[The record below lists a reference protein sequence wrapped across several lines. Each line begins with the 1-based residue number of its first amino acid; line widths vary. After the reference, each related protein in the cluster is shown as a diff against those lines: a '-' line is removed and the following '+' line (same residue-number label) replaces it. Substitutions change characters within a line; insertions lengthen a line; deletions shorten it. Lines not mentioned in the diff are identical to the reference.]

1 MSFGH
6 AASRRRSGRHLDD
19 TAPCPCGSGDSFG
32 GCCGPLLRGG
42 AAPTAER
49 LMRSRYTAFFVGDAA
64 YLEESWHA
72 RTRPE
77 RIEIDGNLRWTGLQ
91 IVDVEAGGV
100 GDTTG
105 VVEFRA
111 SWAEGSGAMPRRTG
125 RSTSAAGSCAGAVD
139 GGTSTGTSADGPR
152 P

>member
-6 AASRRRSGRHLDD
+6 AASRRRGGRLLDD
-19 TAPCPCGSGDSFG
+19 TAACPCGSGDAFG

-49 LMRSRYTAFFVGDAA
+49 LMRSRYTAFFLGDAA

-77 RIEIDGNLRWTGLQ
+77 RVEIDGDFRWTGLQ

-100 GDTTG
+100 DDTGG

-111 SWAEGSGAMPRRTG
+111 SWAEGSGPAETHGTLHERSRFVRRGG
-125 RSTSAAGSCAGAVD
+125 RWWYLD
-139 GGTSTGTSADGPR
+139 GTQADGPR